1 MADLE
6 STIVHDLAGYMTSI
20 AGLAEIVATRP
31 EIDGRESL
39 ILSLAKE
46 SKAATQCVRDLQT
59 IRSLT
64 AGSVVEDV
72 RGVEAAEWLEL
83 VKVDLPDDLAA
94 SLALPPDLPAIR
106 ADAQILAG
114 LLARILMLADPHDGS
129 LWSISASGGSVEIA
143 IAMGTTERLDELV
156 EGRLSGRKEMRA
168 LALADLLLP
177 RWGARI
183 EIEEGAAGALV
194 VFVLQ
199 AKEQG

>member
-1 MADLE
+1 MAELE

-59 IRSLT
+59 IRGLT

-72 RGVEAAEWLEL
+72 RGVETAEWFEL
-83 VKVDLPDDLAA
+83 VKVELPNDLAA
-94 SLALPPDLPAIR
+94 SLAVPPDQPAIR

-114 LLARILMLADPHDGS
+114 LLARILTFADPPDGH

-156 EGRLSGRKEMRA
+156 EGRLSGRKEMRP

-183 EIEEGAAGALV
+183 EIEERAAGVLV

-199 AKEQG
+199 AQEQG